1 MHHLIT
7 KYAPKPNEDKGI
19 LSVLIE
25 CDETERLFIG
35 RIAWNI
41 FEEYI
46 LNIFSSAGFD
56 MEQYEGLDQDWYEKN
71 VGQYI
76 DHLETFV
83 QEWSE
88 NTLKG
93 VYRGSVRLEP
103 YIEPKMVVDD
113 HIKKGYEPDG
123 EWQLKE
129 YGFVELEDCHSSAYF
144 IY

>member
-7 KYAPKPNEDKGI
+7 KYAPKPDEDKGI

-25 CDETERLFIG
+25 CDETENFFIG

-41 FEEYI
+41 FEEYM

-71 VGQYI
+71 IEQYI
-76 DHLETFV
+76 DHLDTFV

-93 VYRGSVRLEP
+93 VYSGSVRLEP
-103 YIEPKMVVDD
+103 YIEPKMIVDD

>member
-1 MHHLIT
+1 MHHIIT
-7 KYAPKPNEDKGI
+7 KYAPKPDEDKGI

-35 RIAWNI
+35 RISWNI
-41 FEEYI
+41 FEEYM
-46 LNIFSSAGFD
+46 LNIFSSAGFN
-56 MEQYEGLDQDWYEKN
+56 MEQYEGLNQEWYEKN
-71 VGQYI
+71 VSQYI
-76 DHLETFV
+76 DHLDTFV

-88 NTLKG
+88 NTIKG
-93 VYRGSVRLEP
+93 VYSGSVRLEP
-103 YIEPKMVVDD
+103 YIEPKMIVDD